1 MTKFCTVGKFTVC
14 ILHINEV
21 GKVRYN
27 IYLNFIFKAEDLIE
41 RRGKMYVEIVD
52 CG

>member
-21 GKVRYN
+21 GKVQYN
-27 IYLNFIFKAEDLIE
+27 IYLNFIFKAEDFIE